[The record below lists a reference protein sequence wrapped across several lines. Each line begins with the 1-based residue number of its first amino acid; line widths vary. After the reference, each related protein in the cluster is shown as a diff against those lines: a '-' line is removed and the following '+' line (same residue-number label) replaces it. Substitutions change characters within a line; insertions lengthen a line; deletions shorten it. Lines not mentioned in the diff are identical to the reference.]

1 MIAESGKEKTRRLV
15 TQLGGSKGRGFLH
28 LLDKLDLSR
37 RVTGWRWAT
46 SGLSAFAC
54 QAQEKGRGIAAPA
67 LLSLTSVSAR
77 AARSAGTPG
86 HPDTRNQLAS

>member
-46 SGLSAFAC
+46 SIPSACPVKPKKKAE
-54 QAQEKGRGIAAPA
+54 AVNLGSSLRVGIALRRP
-67 LLSLTSVSAR
+67 LR
-77 AARSAGTPG
+77 CHPWYPYHEAARP
-86 HPDTRNQLAS
+86 